1 MSPPPSASGEIRKK
15 SYRVPGSEVPGSSYI
30 IRHPNNKD
38 SLDIP
43 SLREYYAD
51 NVFGIFQ
58 ESAKKF
64 ANDDFIGHR
73 TYNKEADKFG
83 DFEWVSYGDA
93 YEQAI
98 SIGSGLIHLL
108 KRHVRPDADVA
119 ALTRIPLGMYA
130 SNRVEW
136 ILTDFGGVS
145 QNLYTVALYD
155 TLGADS
161 IEYIVNHA
169 EIQVL
174 VCSLDKVAKLLKMRE
189 KLPQLKVIVSMDNF
203 GEDTPN
209 ATLPSPFNT
218 SSVTVLKQWAEAAG
232 IAFYDLAGVAAL
244 GAKERI
250 PTRTPK
256 PDDIFCLCYT
266 SGTTGTP
273 KAAKIMHSNMDYIQ
287 RAVPYVYDAAARPVL
302 LSYLPLA
309 HIYERF
315 AEIYTMS
322 KGGRIGVFSGNILN
336 VVDDIQ
342 TLRPNVFTSVPR
354 LLNRIYDR
362 LVAGTIHAPGLTGV
376 IARRAVADKFAN
388 LEAGKGN
395 THAFWDRI
403 LFRKIRALLGGNIEF
418 VLTGSAPCD
427 KNVLQFLRICFCCQ
441 VSEGWG
447 ATESCGVGII
457 NTHTENQAGR
467 IGIPMLGME
476 AKLAD
481 VPDMNYLATDR
492 PFPRGE
498 LMIRGPCVFGGYY
511 KDAEKTAE
519 AIIEGGWLATGDV
532 ACINEDGTLSIIDRK
547 KNIFKLS
554 QGEYVAPEA
563 LENIYGNDSCVQQVF
578 VHGDSLKSCLVG
590 VVVPDPET
598 FVPWAQKVAG
608 GDAPASLES
617 LCSSS
622 AVNAAMCKRL
632 AVLGRKA
639 RLQGYEVLRAIK
651 IDHQP
656 FDVESNGLLTP
667 TMKLRRNIAA
677 EHYRPDIDEMYAA
690 INAAGKRA

>member
-1 MSPPPSASGEIRKK
+1 MPSSASGNTPKK
-15 SYRVPGSEVPGSSYI
+15 SYRVPNSEVPGSTYI
-30 IRHPNNKD
+30 IRHPDDKD
-38 SLDIP
+38 SLEIP
-43 SLREYYAD
+43 LLRDYYAD
-51 NVFGIFQ
+51 NVFGMFQ
-58 ESAKKF
+58 ESARRF
-64 ANDDFIGHR
+64 SSDDFVGR
-73 TYNKEADKFG
+73 RPYSKETNKFG
-83 DFEWVSYGDA
+83 DFEWTSYGDA
-93 YEQAI
+93 YDRAVE
-98 SIGSGLIHLL
+98 IGSGLVHLL
-108 KRHVRPDADVA
+108 KRHVRPDADIA
-119 ALTRIPLGMYA
+119 ALTKLPLGMYA

-136 ILTDFGGVS
+136 ILADYAGLS

-169 EIQVL
+169 EIEVL
-174 VCSLDKVAKLLKMRE
+174 VCSLDKVPKLLKMRE

-203 GEDTPN
+203 GEDIPDE
-209 ATLPSPFNT
+209 ALPSPFNT

-232 IAFYDLAGVAAL
+232 IALYDLASVAAL
-244 GAKERI
+244 GANEPVPIRM
-250 PTRTPK
+250 PK

-273 KAAKIMHSNMDYIQ
+273 KAAKIMHNNMDYIQ
-287 RAVPYVYDAAARPVL
+287 RIVPLVVNISSRPVIL
-302 LSYLPLA
+302 AYLPLA

-315 AEIYTMS
+315 CEIYNMS
-322 KGGRIGVFSGNILN
+322 MGGKIGVYSGNILN

-342 TLRPNVFTSVPR
+342 TLRPNVFNSVPR

-418 VLTGSAPCD
+418 VLTGSAPID

-447 ATESCGVGII
+447 ATETCGVGIL
-457 NTHTENQAGR
+457 NTKTENQGGR
-467 IGIPMLGME
+467 VGIPLQAME
-476 AKLAD
+476 VKLVD
-481 VPDMNYLATDR
+481 VPDMNYLATDK
-492 PFPRGE
+492 PCPRGE
-498 LMIRGPCVFGGYY
+498 LMIRGPCVFGGYH
-511 KDAEKTAE
+511 KDPKKTVE
-519 AIIEGGWLATGDV
+519 TILEDGWLATGDV
-532 ACINEDGTLSIIDRK
+532 GRINEDGTISIIDRK

-578 VHGDSLKSCLVG
+578 VHGDSLQSCLVG

-598 FVPWAQKVAG
+598 FVPWAQKLAG
-608 GDAPASLES
+608 DKSASLES
-617 LCSSS
+617 LCISSTI
-622 AVNAAMCKRL
+622 NAALCKRL
-632 AVLGRKA
+632 AAVGRKA
-639 RLQGYEVLRAIK
+639 KLQGYEILKAIK
-651 IDHQP
+651 IEHRP
-656 FDVESNGLLTP
+656 FDVETNGILTP
-667 TMKLRRNIAA
+667 TMKLKRNIAA
-677 EHYRPDIDEMYAA
+677 EYYRPDIDEMYAA
-690 INAAGKRA
+690 INADGSK